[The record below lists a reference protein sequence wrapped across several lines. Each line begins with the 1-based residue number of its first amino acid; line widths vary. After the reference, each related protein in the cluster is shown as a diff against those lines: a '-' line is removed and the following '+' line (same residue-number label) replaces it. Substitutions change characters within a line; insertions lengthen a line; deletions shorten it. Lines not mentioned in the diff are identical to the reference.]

1 MSWLRD
7 VLGKDKVVVASLY
20 LPPLPGSPDYRS
32 GTGLRDLIAMTRR
45 DVEALYEG
53 GMDAIVFGNQQDI
66 PWKVGVG
73 HETTALMTRI
83 VLEATQGI
91 PIPFGITVF
100 WDDLVA
106 IAVAKATGAAFVRGV
121 FRGVYAGEMGLLNLN
136 AADALRYRAMVD
148 AEGIKLVFVLRP
160 ILCQTVAPRDL
171 ESEVKDI
178 LWGAKP
184 DGFALSGPI
193 PGEAPSFAELKKIKK
208 LAKQLPV
215 LMNNGATIQNLGQ
228 VFDACDGAVVGTHLR
243 VDNLSWKP
251 FDKQKVV
258 EFMNVAKQCRQ
269 G

>member
-1 MSWLRD
+1 MSWFKD
-7 VLGKDKVVVASLY
+7 TFGTDKVVIASLY
-20 LPPLPGSPDYRS
+20 LPSLPGSPDYRS
-32 GTGLRDLIAMTRR
+32 GTKLKDLIAVTRR

-73 HETTALMTRI
+73 HETSALMTRI
-83 VLEATQGI
+83 ILETMQGI
-91 PIPFGITVF
+91 PIPFGVTVF
-100 WDDLVA
+100 WDDLA
-106 IAVAKATGAAFVRGV
+106 ALAVAKATGAAFVRGV

-136 AADALRYRAMVD
+136 AADALRYRAMLD
-148 AEGIKLVFVLRP
+148 ASEVKLVFVLRP

-193 PGEAPSFAELKKIKK
+193 PGEAPSFDELKGVKK
-208 LAKQLPV
+208 LAKDLPV
-215 LMNNGATIQNLGQ
+215 LMNNGATKQNIGQ
-228 VFDACDGAVVGTHLR
+228 VFSVCDGVVVGTHLR
-243 VDNLSWKP
+243 VDNVSWKP
-251 FDKQKVV
+251 FDAQKVK
-258 EFMNVAKQCRQ
+258 EFMDVAKQYRQ